1 MKTSA
6 TPSPTPPTTNISS
19 PVWAPRQRTVSWWG
33 NDVDEDMGA
42 AKQAG
47 LSVFLLTDCL
57 INREGKD
64 ITPYSQ
70 GDFDALMGFVQ
81 SWA

>member
-1 MKTSA
+1 M
-6 TPSPTPPTTNISS
+6 
-19 PVWAPRQRTVSWWG
+19 VG

-57 INREGKD
+57 INKEGKD
-64 ITPYSQ
+64 LSGYPQ
-70 GDFDALMGFVQ
+70 GNFEDLMTFIQ
-81 SWA
+81 KLR